1 MIATCYHPKRFGIMY
16 VYIYTCVVSSYQC
29 KQKGL
34 TFSCVHRGHG
44 ERDHRDIWTV
54 FIAGNKI
61 NRK

>member
-1 MIATCYHPKRFGIMY
+1 MY
-16 VYIYTCVVSSYQC
+16 VYIYIYTCVVNSYQC